1 MQTIEETRRG
11 NLKRLIDEYGSQVAL
26 SRQINKAPA
35 QISQW
40 LNGSPSTTGKPRS
53 FKASTAREI
62 ETLTGKPEGWLDQ
75 PRAEESI
82 FPPLE
87 SLKVPEDSITFR
99 HRDIWVKCGDGGA
112 VNADFP
118 GIIRTLEIPREYVF
132 LLFGSANVEHLDIV
146 GIKGDS
152 MEPTLPQK
160 GLAFI
165 DTRINYFDG
174 DGIYAFYYSDGAYM
188 KRLQKVPGKLVA
200 HSDNKNYSSFE
211 IDPGGDEPFQII
223 AKFRAV
229 MPLEICML

>member
-1 MQTIEETRRG
+1 MNTLKERMVSARQARGLTQAELAKAVGKSQSAIAAVESGRNKETSG
-11 NLKRLIDEYGSQVAL
+11 LISIARVLGVSPE
-26 SRQINKAPA
+26 
-35 QISQW
+35 W
-40 LNGSPSTTGKPRS
+40 LETGKGDS
-53 FKASTAREI
+53 KIGS
-62 ETLTGKPEGWLDQ
+62 DQ
-75 PRAEESI
+75 PRSEDSI
-82 FPPLE
+82 LPPLE
-87 SLKVPEDSITFR
+87 SLKAPEDSITFR
-99 HRDIWVKCGDGGA
+99 HRDIWVKCGSGGA

-118 GIIRTLEIPREYVF
+118 DIIRTLEIPREYVF

-174 DGIYAFYYSDGAYM
+174 DGIYAFYYSDGTYM

-211 IDPGGDEPFQII
+211 IDQSGDEPFQII